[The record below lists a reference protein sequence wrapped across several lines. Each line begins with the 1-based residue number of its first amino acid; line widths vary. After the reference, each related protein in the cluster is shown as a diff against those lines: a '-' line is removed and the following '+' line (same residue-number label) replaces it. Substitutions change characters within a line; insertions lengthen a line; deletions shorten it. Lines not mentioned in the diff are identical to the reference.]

1 VRRVK
6 VKARLLPREG
16 FKGRLGYHVRVK
28 VKARLLPREGFKG
41 RLGYHVRGLKQ
52 GQGYTT

>member
-1 VRRVK
+1 MRRVK